1 MARGTHRNAIWLV
14 TALVIVLLAAG
25 CGGKKRNQAQDP
37 NVEPD
42 KVLFER
48 ATEDIRKGRHTVARL
63 TLQTLINTYPDSE
76 YLAKAKLAIADSYFK
91 EGGSS
96 GLAQAVIEYKDFG
109 TFFPFLDEAAYAQM
123 QLAMAH
129 YRRMEKP
136 DRDRTYARLAEEEFQ
151 RFLITY
157 SNHPLAPQAE
167 QRLREV
173 QEVLAEGDFRI
184 ARYYYIKGSLRAS
197 GARILELVDRYP
209 LYSQSDRA
217 LWMLGDIYER
227 AERAEIASRYYARI
241 VSEYPLSPIVEDAKL
256 KLVALG
262 VPVPQPN
269 PEALARM
276 QKEKEFEPQRSG
288 IMGRALG
295 MLKTGPDVS
304 EAARTGPPNLNPPT
318 EPVSPSQTL
327 TPPPGGRSPDAN
339 LGIGVVTPGGS
350 PPASGGTTPPST
362 DGNSQP
368 ATDPSAAKTE
378 KPTESSSTSALP
390 SAKGKSKKQLEEERK
405 KKEEEEKKK
414 KEKEKES
421 SSKKKKGLRKIIPW

>member
-1 MARGTHRNAIWLV
+1 MARGIHRNAIWLSA
-14 TALVIVLLAAG
+14 ALLTVLLAAG
-25 CGGKKRNQAQDP
+25 CGGKKRNQANDP
-37 NVEPD
+37 SVEPD

-48 ATEDIRKGRHTVARL
+48 ATEDIRKGRHIVARL

-91 EGGSS
+91 EGGSA
-96 GLAQAVIEYKDFG
+96 GLGQSVIEYKDFI

-157 SNHPLAPQAE
+157 PNHPLAPQAE

-184 ARYYYIKGSLRAS
+184 ARFYYIKGSLRAS
-197 GARILELVDRYP
+197 GARLLELVDRYP

-217 LWMLGDIYER
+217 LWMLADIYER
-227 AERAEIASRYYARI
+227 AERPELASRYYLRI
-241 VSEYPLSPIVEDAKL
+241 VSEYPLSAIVEDSKL

-276 QKEKEFEPQRSG
+276 QKEKEFERERPGRLR
-288 IMGRALG
+288 RALG
-295 MLKTGPDVS
+295 MFSTGPDVS
-304 EAARTGPPNLNPPT
+304 DAPRTGSPNLNPPA
-318 EPVSPSQTL
+318 EPVSPTQAI
-327 TPPPGGRSPDAN
+327 TPPPAGRTPDAN

-350 PPASGGTTPPST
+350 PPSSGGTTKPPT
-362 DGNSQP
+362 DGNTQP
-368 ATDPSAAKTE
+368 PADPSAAKTE
-378 KPTESSSTSALP
+378 KPAESSSTSAAPL
-390 SAKGKSKKQLEEERK
+390 SEKDKKKLEAERK